1 MAPFHLEWLRMSS
14 QPDRTAAFRW
24 IVVTVAFGAFMSKL
38 DSYIVNISL
47 PTIASRF
54 NVTTAK
60 VSWVV
65 LVYLL
70 VSTSTLLLFGKLGD
84 RFGLRKIFFL
94 GYLLF
99 TIGSLLCGLSL
110 SMEMLIASRFVQG
123 AGCAMLVAIAFAII
137 PKFLPHE
144 ITGWAFGIAA
154 TGAALGIAIGAPV
167 GGVITGFLSWR
178 WVFLVN
184 VPFGIFAMYAVNKYI
199 PDGKELNSENLKKA
213 GFDILGAAL
222 SFVGL
227 ALLIYG
233 LNTGREFG
241 WTSPRIA
248 GCFAASVIS
257 LGAFFLR
264 EIKCKEP
271 LLDLRLFKSFHF
283 SAAVASTLFAYMLL
297 AGNSFLLPFYLEKGK
312 DLPTV
317 TVGLIIMIYSVI
329 YMAAGPF
336 AGRISDKVR
345 PNLLCAFAMLSAALC
360 SFVFA
365 FSLAAPGLLAV
376 VIFLIW
382 IALSFG
388 FFISPNNNQVMTLAP
403 ADRQGSASGVF
414 NTINSLGLALGV
426 CFFEMIMSRSMPAA
440 TGASFAGYRD
450 AYIFGG
456 IVCIVSLFFSFLIGW
471 NKDRT

>member
-1 MAPFHLEWLRMSS
+1 MPSPSER
-14 QPDRTAAFRW
+14 QTAFRW
-24 IVVTVAFGAFMSKL
+24 IVITVAFGAFMSKL

-47 PTIASRF
+47 PTIAARF
-54 NVTTAK
+54 NVTTAE

-84 RFGLRKIFFL
+84 RFGLRKVFFL

-99 TIGSLLCGLSL
+99 TIGSLLCGVALSL
-110 SMEMLIASRFVQG
+110 EMLIASRFVQG
-123 AGCAMLVAIAFAII
+123 LGCAMLVAIAFAII
-137 PKFLPHE
+137 PRFLPHE

-154 TGAALGIAIGAPV
+154 TGAALGIAVGAPV
-167 GGVITGFLSWR
+167 GGIITGFLSWR

-184 VPFGIFAMYAVNKYI
+184 VPFGIFAMYAVNRYI
-199 PDGKELNSENLKKA
+199 PDEDGAADRNIKKA

-222 SFVGL
+222 SFAGL

-241 WTSPRIA
+241 WTSPRIIA
-248 GCFAASVIS
+248 GFAAAFVF

-264 EIKCKEP
+264 EIKCEEP
-271 LLDLRLFKSFHF
+271 LLDLRLFKSFPF

-297 AGNSFLLPFYLEKGK
+297 AGNTFLLPFYLQMGKG
-312 DLPTV
+312 LPTV
-317 TVGLIIMIYSVI
+317 AVGLVLMIYSVV

-336 AGRISDKVR
+336 AGRISDRMR
-345 PNLLCAFAMLSAALC
+345 PSILCGFAMLSAALC

-365 FSLAAPGLLAV
+365 FTLAAPGLLAV
-376 VIFLIW
+376 VVFLIW
-382 IALSFG
+382 ISLSFG
-388 FFISPNNNQVMTLAP
+388 FFISPNNNQVMSLAP
-403 ADRQGSASGVF
+403 AERQGSASGVF

-426 CFFEMIMSRSMPAA
+426 CLFEMIMSRSSALQPGSF
-440 TGASFAGYRD
+440 TGYKD
-450 AYIFGG
+450 AYLFGG
-456 IVCIVSLFFSFLIGW
+456 IVCIVALFFSLLVSRSQK
-471 NKDRT
+471 NNTQ